1 MIKKLLFLT
10 LLISQFTFSQNTVGT
25 ISVTN
30 DAYDGYTLFSVNT
43 KTFLINNC
51 GQVVNE
57 WTSAYLPGHS
67 VYILPNG
74 NLIRAG
80 KKDTSTIVFGGA
92 GGVVEMFD
100 WDGNIL
106 WTFDYSTNDHRSHH
120 DIFPL
125 PNGNILV
132 LAATVMTNVEAIQAG
147 RDPNF
152 LLEGKLYNE
161 QIIEVE
167 PVGTDQANIVW
178 EWNIK
183 DHFIQDIDNTKD
195 NFGVIGDNPQK
206 LDINF
211 ENGDGNA
218 NWLHINSIQY
228 NEQLDQIVISSRNLS
243 EFWIIDHSTTT
254 AQAATGSGGTYGK
267 GGDFLYRWGN
277 PEAYDQGTSIDR
289 RLYGQ
294 HFPHVIQPGLQDAGK
309 IILFNNGSGT
319 TPTFSSVMIMNPPTS
334 SPGVY
339 SYTPNTA
346 YGPLNPDFTYS
357 NPPDFISPVL
367 SSAIR
372 LPNGNILVSEG
383 ASGHFFELDSSN
395 NIVWDYV
402 LPMMNTTGSILA
414 QFDPTPTSGN
424 STFRAIKYSTSYVGF
439 NGKDLTPG
447 NPIESNFNLTP
458 CSTLSTQ
465 DQSFTNASVF
475 PNPSNSN
482 VTVRSSFDIDK
493 IEVYNL
499 LGAKLLS
506 VKDVSTVNISSLNSG
521 IYLLK
526 ITSGVET
533 VTRKIIKD

>member
-10 LLISQFTFSQNTVGT
+10 FLISQFAFSQNTVGT

-30 DAYDGYTLFSVNT
+30 DAYDGFTLFSVNT

-51 GQVVNE
+51 GQVIND
-57 WTSAYLPGHS
+57 WTSTYIPGHS

-132 LAATVMTNVEAIQAG
+132 LAATVMTSVEAIQAG

-254 AQAATGSGGTYGK
+254 AEAATGSGGTYGK
-267 GGDFLYRWGN
+267 GGDLLYRWGN
-277 PEAYDQGTSIDR
+277 PESYDQGTSIDR
-289 RLYGQ
+289 KLFGQ
-294 HFPHVIQPGLQDAGK
+294 HFPHVIQPGLKDAGK

-319 TPTFSSVMIMNPPTS
+319 APTFSSVMIMNPPTS

-357 NPPDFISPVL
+357 DPPDFVSPVL

-383 ASGHFFELDSSN
+383 ASGHFFELNSSN
-395 NIVWDYV
+395 SIVWDYV

-424 STFRAIKYSTSYVGF
+424 STFRAIKYSSSYGGF
-439 NGKDLTPG
+439 NGRDLTPG

-465 DQSFTNASVF
+465 DQRFTNVSVF
-475 PNPSNSN
+475 PNPANN
-482 VTVRSSFDIDK
+482 KVTVQSTFDIDK

-499 LGAKLLS
+499 LGAKLFS
-506 VKDVSTVNISSLNSG
+506 IKDISIVNISGLNSG

-526 ITSGVET
+526 ITSGIET